1 MHFPTREVNEMRDL
15 RLSRRQVLKGAG
27 AVGVLGALGTPMAVS
42 ADDTRVRWD
51 IINVDFSTGTLSA
64 GGIASARANDGS
76 KITLTG
82 SGTFRP
88 GDNDGVTGGG
98 TWRTFNSGGTQTGSG
113 SYQVRGLVSWEPA
126 PGTPPLPN
134 DTIGNRA
141 DNSAGLALLRI
152 RYSDGTRGVLT
163 VSCHLVGT
171 SDAVFEGVTTTKGFV
186 DYWNREAPPTPPG
199 NANRTT
205 FHVMSEQ

>member
-1 MHFPTREVNEMRDL
+1 MRDL
-15 RLSRRQVLKGAG
+15 WLSRRQVLKGAG
-27 AVGVLGALGTPMAVS
+27 TVGVLGALGTPMAVS

-76 KITLTG
+76 RITLTG
-82 SGTFRP
+82 SGTFSP
-88 GDNDGVTGGG
+88 GNDDRVTGGG
-98 TWRTFNSGGTQTGSG
+98 TWQTFDSSGTRTGSG
-113 SYQVRGLVSWEPA
+113 SYQVRGLVSFERA

-134 DTIGNRA
+134 DNIGNRA

-152 RYSDGTRGVLT
+152 RYSDATRGVLT

-171 SDAVFEGVTTTKGFV
+171 SDAVFEGVTATKGFV
-186 DYWNREAPPTPPG
+186 DYWNREAPPMPPG
-199 NANRTT
+199 NADRTT
-205 FHVMSEQ
+205 FHVMSEE